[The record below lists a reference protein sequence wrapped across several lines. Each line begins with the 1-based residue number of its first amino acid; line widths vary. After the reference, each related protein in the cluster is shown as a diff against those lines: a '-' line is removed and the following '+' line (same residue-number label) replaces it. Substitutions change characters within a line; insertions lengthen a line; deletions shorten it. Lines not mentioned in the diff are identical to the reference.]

1 MHLFL
6 IRHGETDWNTER
18 RIQGHTDTLLN
29 ARGLEQAEKLA
40 ARLATDEKIEVLYSS
55 PLERARVTAELIAA
69 KTGLVPIFDV
79 RLIEKHLGTYEGKSF
94 NEIEQDDP
102 EVARLWRESKEHF
115 QLPGEETP
123 ADLQKRVRE
132 FLDEITPRHNDSRVA
147 VVSHGGTI
155 NMVVSTLLELDI
167 NRRWPFWFDNASISY
182 VDLSTPRARLR
193 LLNDT
198 CHLRNGYH
206 LHL

>member
-18 RIQGHTDTLLN
+18 RIQGRTDTRLN
-29 ARGLEQAEKLA
+29 ARGIEQAEKLA
-40 ARLATDEKIEVLYSS
+40 ARLAAEEKIEVLYSS
-55 PLERARVTAELIAA
+55 PQQRARVTAEIIAQKA
-69 KTGLVPIFDV
+69 GVEATLDA
-79 RLIEKHLGTYEGKSF
+79 RLIEKHLGVYEGKSF
-94 NEIEQDDP
+94 EEIEASDP
-102 EVARLWRESKEHF
+102 GLARMWRESKEEF
-115 QLPGEETP
+115 LLPGEEPP

-132 FLDEITPRHNDSRVA
+132 FLDEIAPQHNGARVA

-155 NMVVSTLLELDI
+155 NMLVSTLLELDI
-167 NRRWPFWFDNASISY
+167 NRRWPFWFDNASVSY
-182 VDLSTPRARLR
+182 VDLSGPRARLR

-206 LHL
+206 DHS

>member
-29 ARGLEQAEKLA
+29 SRGIEQAEKLA
-40 ARLATDEKIEVLYSS
+40 ARLATDEKVQVIYSS
-55 PLERARVTAELIAA
+55 PLERARVTAQAIA
-69 KTGLVPIFDV
+69 KKIGVEPIYDD
-79 RLIEKHLGTYEGKSF
+79 RLIEKHLGVYEGRSF
-94 NEIEQDDP
+94 GEIEQDDP
-102 EVARLWRESKEHF
+102 EIARLWRESKEHF

-132 FLDEITPRHNDSRVA
+132 FLDEITPQHNGSRVA

-155 NMVVSTLLELDI
+155 NMLVSTLLDLDI
-167 NRRWPFWFDNASISY
+167 NRRWPFWFDNASVSY
-182 VDLSTPRARLR
+182 VDLTGPRARLR

-206 LHL
+206 DHS